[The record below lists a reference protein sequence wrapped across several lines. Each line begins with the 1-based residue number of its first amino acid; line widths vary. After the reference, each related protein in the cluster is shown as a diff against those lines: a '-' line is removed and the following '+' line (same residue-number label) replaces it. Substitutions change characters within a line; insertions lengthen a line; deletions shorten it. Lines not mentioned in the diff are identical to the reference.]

1 MQELFIDE
9 LVQRAYHRM
18 SAESSNPQSLEYED
32 VGGYLILAADSKHD
46 FSPSTSHLQ
55 QCCVCRVNF
64 VDSEA

>member
-32 VGGYLILAADSKHD
+32 VGGYLVPDFKPCFKSK
-46 FSPSTSHLQ
+46 
-55 QCCVCRVNF
+55 
-64 VDSEA
+64 A